1 MSAYANL
8 EKADQRPFSPKEET
22 MITRKHL
29 LAGFAATILLGVSSA
44 AMAQT
49 TLRIF
54 TGGQQRPDVMRKIA
68 DEYERRTPGI
78 KVEVEVGGATSE
90 QQQQYLNTVMASKDS
105 ALDVVL
111 IDVIR
116 PAQYAATGWAETLDS
131 YLGAER
137 DAVMARYLPAY
148 REANIVGGKVIALP
162 YFADAQFLYYRKDLL
177 EKHGL
182 QPPKTWD
189 ELKAGAEKV
198 MKAEGNPNLSGFQT
212 AGAPIEGT
220 VCTYL
225 VPMWGAGGGL
235 TDAQGKLA
243 LGTEAAKRPF
253 QLWADLRAAN
263 VTPSNL
269 AEIPTDRIRQNF
281 QAGNLIFGMTWGYV
295 WNRAQGDPDSLVKDK
310 VGVVPLPGFSA
321 NAAATCIGGWQVMVS
336 AFSKNKAEAYKF
348 VRYLSSPEVAKAQA
362 IAASHLP
369 VFAEVYTDPDVLKAN
384 PWFKDALPV
393 VQTARSRPVTPAYP
407 RVSEVIRTNMNA
419 FLAGS
424 KTADAALADMNRD
437 LSPIFR

>member
-1 MSAYANL
+1 MKKRTFLSISL
-8 EKADQRPFSPKEET
+8 G
-22 MITRKHL
+22 
-29 LAGFAATILLGVSSA
+29 LALTACASSI

-68 DEYERRTPGI
+68 DDYERRTPGVKI
-78 KVEVEVGGATSE
+78 EVEVGGATSE
-90 QQQQYLNTVMASKDS
+90 QQQQYLNTVLASKDS
-105 ALDVVL
+105 ALDVIL

-116 PAQYAATGWAETLDS
+116 PAQWAAAQWAEPLDAF
-131 YLGAER
+131 LGA
-137 DAVMARYLPAY
+137 DKDKIMSRYLPAY

-177 EKHGL
+177 EKHGV
-182 QPPKTWD
+182 QPPKTWA
-189 ELKAGAEKV
+189 ELQAGAEKI
-198 MKAEGNPNLSGFQT
+198 MKAEGNANLSGFQT

-225 VPMWGAGGGL
+225 VPMWGAGANL
-235 TDAQGKLA
+235 TDAAGKLNLSSA
-243 LGTEAAKRPF
+243 EAKQPF
-253 QLWADLRAAN
+253 ALWASLKAAN
-263 VTPSNL
+263 VTPPNL

-295 WNRAQGDPDSLVKDK
+295 WQRAENDADSLVKGK
-310 VGVVPLPGFSA
+310 VGVVPLPGFTA
-321 NAAATCIGGWQVMVS
+321 DKAATCIGGWQLAIS
-336 AFSKNKAEAYKF
+336 AFSKNKKAAF
-348 VRYLSSPEVAKAQA
+348 DFALYLSSPEVAKAQA

-369 VFAEVYTDPDVLKAN
+369 VFAETYTDPDVLRAN
-384 PWFKDALPV
+384 PWFAQALPV
-393 VQTARSRPVTPAYP
+393 VQTARSRPVSPAYP

-424 KTADAALADMNRD
+424 KSADAALADMTRD
-437 LSPIFR
+437 LGQVIR

>member
-1 MSAYANL
+1 MKKRTFLSISL
-8 EKADQRPFSPKEET
+8 G
-22 MITRKHL
+22 
-29 LAGFAATILLGVSSA
+29 LALTACASSI

-68 DEYERRTPGI
+68 DDYEKRTPGVKI
-78 KVEVEVGGATSE
+78 EVEVGGATSE
-90 QQQQYLNTVMASKDS
+90 QQQQYLNTVLASKDS
-105 ALDVVL
+105 ALDVIL

-116 PAQYAATGWAETLDS
+116 PAQWAAAQWAEPLDAF
-131 YLGAER
+131 LGA
-137 DAVMARYLPAY
+137 DKDKIMSRYLPAY

-177 EKHGL
+177 EKHGV
-182 QPPKTWD
+182 QPPKTWA
-189 ELKAGAEKV
+189 ELQAGAEKI
-198 MKAEGNPNLSGFQT
+198 MKAEGNANLSGFQT

-225 VPMWGAGGGL
+225 VPMWGAGANL
-235 TDAQGKLA
+235 TDAAGKLNLSSA
-243 LGTEAAKRPF
+243 EAKRPF
-253 QLWADLRAAN
+253 ELWASLKASN
-263 VTPSNL
+263 VTPPNL

-295 WNRAQGDPDSLVKDK
+295 WQRAENDADSLVKGR
-310 VGVVPLPGFSA
+310 VGVVPLPGFTADKAS
-321 NAAATCIGGWQVMVS
+321 TCIGGWQLAVS
-336 AFSKNKAEAYKF
+336 AFSRNKKAAF
-348 VRYLSSPEVAKAQA
+348 DFALYLSSPEVAKAQA

-369 VFAEVYTDPDVLKAN
+369 VFAETYTDPDVLKAN
-384 PWFKDALPV
+384 PWFAQALPV
-393 VQTARSRPVTPAYP
+393 VQTARSRPVSPAYP

-424 KTADAALADMNRD
+424 KSADAALADMTRD
-437 LSPIFR
+437 LGQVIR

>member
-1 MSAYANL
+1 MV
-8 EKADQRPFSPKEET
+8 
-22 MITRKHL
+22 TRQAVL
-29 LAGFAATILLGVSSA
+29 GSMAAALMLGISST

-54 TGGQQRPDVMRKIA
+54 TGGQQRPDVMRKIV
-68 DEYERRTPGI
+68 DEYEKRTPGV

-90 QQQQYLNTVMASKDS
+90 QQQQYLNTVLASKDS
-105 ALDVVL
+105 ALDVIL

-116 PAQYAATGWAETLDS
+116 PAQYAAAGWAEPLDS
-131 YLGAER
+131 YLGAEK
-137 DAVMARYLPAY
+137 DAVMAKYLPAY

-177 EKHGL
+177 AKHGV

-189 ELKAGAEKV
+189 ELKAGAQKI
-198 MKAEGNPNLSGFQT
+198 MAAEGNANLSGFQT

-235 TDAQGKLA
+235 TDASGKLA
-243 LGTEAAKRPF
+243 LATDAAKRPF
-253 QLWADLRAAN
+253 QLWADLKAAN
-263 VTPSNL
+263 VTPPNL

-295 WNRAQGDPDSLVKDK
+295 WNRAQGDADSTVKDK
-310 VGVVPLPGFSA
+310 VGVVPLPGFTA
-321 NAAATCIGGWQVMVS
+321 NAAATCIGGWQVAVS
-336 AFSKNKAEAYKF
+336 AYSKNKAAA
-348 VRYLSSPEVAKAQA
+348 VSLIRYLSSPEVAKMQA

-369 VFAEVYTDPDVLKAN
+369 VFAETYTDADVLKAN
-384 PWFKDALPV
+384 PWFKEALPV
-393 VQTARSRPVTPAYP
+393 VQTARARPVSPAYP

-424 KTADAALADMNRD
+424 KTADAALADMTRD
-437 LSPIFR
+437 LGQVIR